1 MKITHHNPDT
11 LYANPAFSQAV
22 SVEGASRLI
31 YIGGQNGITPDGQL
45 AGADLGA
52 QTEQALK
59 NVLEALRAAGA
70 SQENVVR
77 LGIYVVEGQDF
88 NAGFAASQ
96 KVWGLHPTAITG
108 VLVAGLAVPGA
119 LVEIEAV
126 AAV

>member
-1 MKITHHNPDT
+1 VRITHHNPDT
-11 LYANPAFSQAV
+11 MYNNPAFSQAV
-22 SVEGASRLI
+22 SVQGAATI
-31 YIGGQNGITPDGQL
+31 VYVGGQNGITPDGQL

-77 LGIYVVEGQDF
+77 LGIYIVEGQDV
-88 NAGFAASQ
+88 NTGFAASQ
-96 KVWGLHPTAITG
+96 RVWGLHPTAITG
-108 VLVAGLAVPGA
+108 VVVAGLAVPGA

-126 AAV
+126 AAM